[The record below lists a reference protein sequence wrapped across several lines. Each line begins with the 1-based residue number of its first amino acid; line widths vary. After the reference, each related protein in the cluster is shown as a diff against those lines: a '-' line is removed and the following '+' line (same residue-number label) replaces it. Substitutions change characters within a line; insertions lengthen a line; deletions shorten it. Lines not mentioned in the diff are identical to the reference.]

1 MNNIETEF
9 NNVLRHIIDR
19 IAHAVVMRLD
29 IRERD
34 LKREKDPG
42 DMLLKD
48 ITPGMNENNE
58 NADF

>member
-48 ITPGMNENNE
+48 ITLGMNE